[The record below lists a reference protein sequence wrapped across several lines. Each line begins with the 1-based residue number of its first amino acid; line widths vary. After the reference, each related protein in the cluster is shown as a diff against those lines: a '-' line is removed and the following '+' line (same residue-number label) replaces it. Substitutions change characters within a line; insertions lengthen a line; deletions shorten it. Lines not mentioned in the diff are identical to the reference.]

1 MWPFSS
7 TRSTPN
13 PIQFKVVVYGRQ
25 GVIFEGQ
32 ARALTATND
41 RGTFD
46 ILPMHSRFVS
56 TFQGALTLH
65 LAGKKN
71 QILELQSGVIR
82 VDQELAEV
90 FEGI

>member
-1 MWPFSS
+1 MWPFSFS
-7 TRSTPN
+7 KSAPN
-13 PIQFKVVVYGRQ
+13 PTQLKVVVYGRQ

-32 ARALTATND
+32 VTALTAVND

-56 TFQGALTLH
+56 TFEGALTLH
-65 LAGKKN
+65 LPNSKS

-90 FEGI
+90 FDGI